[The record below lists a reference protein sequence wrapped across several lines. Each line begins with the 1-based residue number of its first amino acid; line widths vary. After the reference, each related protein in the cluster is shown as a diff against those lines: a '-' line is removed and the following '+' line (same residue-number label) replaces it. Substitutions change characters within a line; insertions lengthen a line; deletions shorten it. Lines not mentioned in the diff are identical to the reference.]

1 MASAAFA
8 PRGAPPAP
16 TAATLL
22 LLLLLLAG
30 GGLEAEGCLPC
41 RLHFKNLKG
50 RFARLCAQYRERFGR
65 QNCTSYPWGRGSFQ
79 GFALDELSLD
89 LILEKTHR
97 VFRVIEINQTLEDF
111 PKFWDWLHEVKMWEQ
126 SREAL
131 CPPAC
136 HVSAPVVNCSSC
148 RTEDTPC
155 WEMKTCYP
163 ERLDLPKAIM
173 LLSTIA
179 CSCFFLG
186 MVTCALEFRFHPGVA
201 ME

>member
-111 PKFWDWLHEVKMWEQ
+111 PKFWDWLHE
-126 SREAL
+126 RCAL
-131 CPPAC
+131 RLAVSPGKGAETPGWARPPPLSPC
-136 HVSAPVVNCSSC
+136 TLPSAPHP
-148 RTEDTPC
+148 DPC
-155 WEMKTCYP
+155 ATTSLAPP
-163 ERLDLPKAIM
+163 ERIGRRGKE
-173 LLSTIA
+173 LLQGSLTW
-179 CSCFFLG
+179 SPWRSDWLGRFF
-186 MVTCALEFRFHPGVA
+186 
-201 ME
+201 

>member
-97 VFRVIEINQTLEDF
+97 VFRVI
-111 PKFWDWLHEVKMWEQ
+111 
-126 SREAL
+126 AL